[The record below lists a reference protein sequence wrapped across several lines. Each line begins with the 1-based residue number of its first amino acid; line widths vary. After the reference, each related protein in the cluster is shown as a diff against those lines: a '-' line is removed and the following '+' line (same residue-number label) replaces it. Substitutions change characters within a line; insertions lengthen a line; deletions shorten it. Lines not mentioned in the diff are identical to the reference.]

1 MHLNMEMLSTS
12 FPRIA
17 AGMSLALFFAEGAL
31 MLALCFPW
39 GNRRVKALLPQ
50 DAG

>member
-1 MHLNMEMLSTS
+1 MHLNMELFLTS
-12 FPRIA
+12 YPSIA

-31 MLALCFPW
+31 MLTLCFPW
-39 GNRRVKALLPQ
+39 GKRRVKALLPQ